1 MKYILYIFAC
11 ILLFLFLNSF
21 SFFKNAYVYQNN
33 TANSFE
39 WQKSVDIYFPN
50 QKMNT
55 LLADEKGV
63 CDEVFPIARNV
74 PNAETLAPGAITE
87 LIFGPTADE
96 KRNGYYSEIKSDLL
110 IEKFE
115 IRDKTAYVL
124 FDKSISVSSKDRCRQ
139 KTAHTQIIKTLKNL
153 PDIDEVV
160 VGE

>member
-11 ILLFLFLNSF
+11 ILLFLFLNF
-21 SFFKNAYVYQNN
+21 LSFFKNAYVYQNN

-50 QKMNT
+50 QKMDSYSYDAEDICT
-55 LLADEKGV
+55 R
-63 CDEVFPIARNV
+63 VFPVSRKV

-96 KRNGYYSEIKSDLL
+96 KRNGYYTEIKSDLL

-115 IRDKTAYVL
+115 IKQKTAYIT
-124 FDKSISVSSKDRCRQ
+124 FDKDMPVSIKDECGVER
-139 KTAHTQIIKTLKNL
+139 AIVQITKTLQNL
-153 PDIDEVV
+153 PDIDYVV
-160 VGE
+160 IE